1 MKSILKAL
9 IWGPL
14 VIIVAGCAISLDY
27 GRWPDPSQLAK
38 LRLGQSDSAEVLR
51 LLGEPTG
58 KGKGHMPDFPYTA
71 TVWSYEYQRVMAS
84 MGTSEIEVDLMMV
97 FLKDDIYQGHFWFEA
112 DDEMQMSGVT
122 P

>member
-1 MKSILKAL
+1 MESIRRAL
-9 IWGPL
+9 IWIP
-14 VIIVAGCAISLDY
+14 VAAIIAGCAVSLDY
-27 GRWPDPSQLAK
+27 GRWPDHSQLAN
-38 LRLGQSDSAEVLR
+38 LRLGQSDSAEILR

-58 KGKGHMPDFPYTA
+58 KGEGHMPDFPYTA

-84 MGTSEIEVDLMMV
+84 TASEIEVNLLMV
-97 FLKDDIYQGHFWFEA
+97 FLKDGIYQGHFWFEA